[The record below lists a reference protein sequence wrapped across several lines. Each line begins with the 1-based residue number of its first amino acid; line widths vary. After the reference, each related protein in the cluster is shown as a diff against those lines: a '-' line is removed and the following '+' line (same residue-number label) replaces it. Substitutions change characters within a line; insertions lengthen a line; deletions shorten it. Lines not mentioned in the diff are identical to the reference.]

1 MTNNTKLK
9 FMPSVTSIINSID
22 DDLGVHENFLK
33 ALINQEL
40 DELRSKIINENYK
53 FEKDVVIRTI
63 AITVTEKAR
72 SSFVN
77 IINGQI
83 NF

>member
-40 DELRSKIINENYK
+40 DELRSKIINENYN

-63 AITVTEKAR
+63 ATTVTEKAR
-72 SSFVN
+72 
-77 IINGQI
+77 
-83 NF
+83 